1 METVLKNT
9 IVSLLLVVIIAG
21 CAGRDAQKDAE
32 QNRPSPTALPE
43 AWARIRSDDDQR
55 TVHFVF
61 DTANTKLDTAMRI
74 GKDTSDSLMKHFIY
88 RLQHALKND
97 LEAKGFVLDRAA
109 ITQYEVTVDN
119 LTLDFMGASS
129 PAPIRAKS
137 AIRVEIKRS
146 KHQIWVSRHISAEA
160 LGPAHITHNF
170 KEYSRLIS
178 KNIEKLVPQA
188 FSEPVLEAL
197 ANSTDPHSFAETAT
211 DRPPSAAAVT
221 DESLSPAAPYP
232 SGDHRD
238 LDFGNYHALIVGNND
253 YQLMPPLKTAVND
266 AQAVANILNNKYG
279 FSVETLYNAT
289 RSDILR
295 ALGRYRRT
303 MSINDNLMIYY
314 AGHGWLDMAGDEGY
328 WLPVDAE
335 KDIETNW
342 ISNSYMTTTLR
353 AIEAKHVI
361 VIADSCYSGKLT
373 RGVNITDRS
382 ASYLAKIVKKRSRTV
397 LSSGGLEPV
406 LDSGGENNHSVFAS
420 AFIEALSENNGVV
433 DATQIFSI
441 IRRAVMLNSYQ
452 TPEYADIR
460 SAGHD
465 GGDFLFVPLAS
476 AK

>member
-1 METVLKNT
+1 MGPVLKNT
-9 IVSLLLVVIIAG
+9 IVSLLIVMIIAG
-21 CAGRDAQKDAE
+21 CAGRDAQKAAE
-32 QNRPSPTALPE
+32 QSRPAPTALPE
-43 AWARIRSDDDQR
+43 AWARIRSDDYQR
-55 TVHFVF
+55 TVGFVF
-61 DTANTKLDTAMRI
+61 DTANTKLHTAMRI

-88 RLQHALKND
+88 RLQHAIKND
-97 LEAKGFVLDRAA
+97 LEAKGFVLDPAA
-109 ITQYEVTVDN
+109 ITQYEVTVEN
-119 LTLDFMGASS
+119 LTLDFSGTGSL
-129 PAPIRAKS
+129 APMRAKS
-137 AIRVEIKRS
+137 AIRVDIKRS
-146 KHQIWVSRHISAEA
+146 KHQILVSRRISAEA
-160 LGPAHITHNF
+160 LGPQHFTYNF

-197 ANSTDPHSFAETAT
+197 AKSTDPAGFAEAVT
-211 DRPPSAAAVT
+211 DRPPAAAAVR
-221 DESLSPAAPYP
+221 DESVSPAAPYP
-232 SGDHRD
+232 AGDHQD
-238 LDFGNYHALIVGNND
+238 LDFGNYHALVIGNNE
-253 YQLMPPLKTAVND
+253 YLLMPGLKTAVND
-266 AQAVANILNNKYG
+266 AQAVANILNSRYG

-303 MSINDNLMIYY
+303 LSINDNLLIYY

-335 KDIETNW
+335 IDIETNW

-382 ASYLAKIVKKRSRTV
+382 ASYLAQIVRKRSRTV

-406 LDSGGENNHSVFAS
+406 LDSGGKNNHSVFAS